1 MDLIIATQNGHKIRE
16 IRHFLKSLPRFD
28 VYSILDFPEYTPPPE
43 TGETFEANA
52 CIKAEHAARTL
63 GKWAL
68 ADDSGIVV
76 PALNGAPGVYSA
88 RYAGPGASDKDN
100 RQKLLQEI
108 AGFKEER
115 RSAYFE
121 CCIALASPR
130 GIQKVVRGC
139 SEGVLLEQER
149 GGNGFGYDPLFV
161 KHGYH
166 QTFAELGEGVKNQI
180 SHRAKALT
188 KILLTLESLS

>member
-16 IRHFLKSLPRFD
+16 IRHFLKSLPSFD

-52 CIKAEHAARTL
+52 RIKAEHAARTL
-63 GKWAL
+63 GRWAL

-88 RYAGPGASDKDN
+88 RYAGPNASDKDN
-100 RQKLLQEI
+100 RKKLLQEMT
-108 AGFKEER
+108 GFNDER

-130 GIQKVVRGC
+130 GIQKVVRGYC
-139 SEGVLLEQER
+139 EGMLLEEER

-161 KHGYH
+161 KNDYH

-188 KILLTLESLS
+188 KILLTLESLA